1 MRCLLLTTP
10 MKKRYLKKLISTTL
24 LFILLIDSFAYAKQI
39 DVRPDDNL
47 QNIIEHSENGDII
60 HLQDGNYNGN
70 LIIEKSITLTGTHQA
85 KIIGN
90 RDDNTIKIMADNVT
104 INNVS
109 IYHSGLDLSVQNSGV
124 FINKN
129 TKNVV
134 VKNNRIEDNLIG
146 IYLWGSIDSLVEGNR
161 IIGQKFHRTNDRGNG
176 VQVWNSPGSIVTH
189 NHISYGRDGIFTT
202 TSRNNEFTYNYFDNL
217 RYSIHYMYTRNS
229 TISHNYSVKN
239 KIGYALMFSDGLT
252 VENNISIND
261 IERGI
266 FSNFMN
272 KSTLTNNIVLG
283 PCKKGLMLY
292 NSNYNTMKDNHFEQC
307 DIGVHYT
314 AGSQDNHFSGNSFI
328 QNHTQVK
335 YVGTKYLE
343 WSTNKKG
350 NYWSDHAAFD
360 LNTDGIADAVYRPNS
375 ITDQILWRNS
385 NTKVLLNSPAIQI
398 LKWSQSYF
406 PALLPGGA
414 QDSYPLLKPLFPID
428 YAKVLSRQ
436 PEDYRQ

>member
-146 IYLWGSIDSLVEGNR
+146 VYLWGSIDSLVEGNR
-161 IIGQKFHRTNDRGNG
+161 IIGQKFHRINDRGNG

-202 TSRNNEFTYNYFDNL
+202 TSHNNEFTYNYFDNL

-252 VENNISIND
+252 VENNTSVND

-292 NSNYNTMKDNHFEQC
+292 NSNYNTMKNNHFEQC

-343 WSTNKKG
+343 WSTDKKG
-350 NYWSDHAAFD
+350 NYWSDHVAFD
-360 LNTDGIADAVYRPNS
+360 LNTDGIADAVYRPNA

-414 QDSYPLLKPLFPID
+414 QDSYPLLKPLFTID
-428 YAKVLSRQ
+428 YASVLSKQ
-436 PEDYRQ
+436 PEDFIK

>member
-1 MRCLLLTTP
+1 MI
-10 MKKRYLKKLISTTL
+10 KRYLKKLISTTL
-24 LFILLIDSFAYAKQI
+24 LFVLLIDSFAYAKQI
-39 DVRPDDNL
+39 DVCPDDNL

-85 KIIGN
+85 KVIGN
-90 RDDNTIKIMADNVT
+90 RDDNTIKIMTDNVT
-104 INNVS
+104 IQNISV
-109 IYHSGLDLSVQNSGV
+109 YHSGLDLSVQNSGI

-134 VKNNRIEDNLIG
+134 VKNNHVEDNLIG

-161 IIGQKFHRTNDRGNG
+161 IIGQKFHRINDRGNG

-252 VENNISIND
+252 VENNTSVND

-266 FSNFMN
+266 FSNFLN

-292 NSNYNTMKDNHFEQC
+292 NSNYNTMKNNHFEQC

-414 QDSYPLLKPLFPID
+414 QDSYPLLKPLFTID
-428 YAKVLSRQ
+428 YASVLSKQ
-436 PEDYRQ
+436 PEDFRK